1 MEFHSLG
8 TEEEALE
15 RLSQLGDDARILAGG
30 TDLVLQHRRGEARA
44 GAWLFIG
51 RLERL
56 RRIVDKD
63 DAIEVGALVTHRMLM
78 RHATIARRHDSIA
91 TAAATVGGWQTQ
103 AVGTIGGNVCN
114 ASPAADLLP
123 PLLVAEAEIHLASV
137 AGERTTSL
145 EAFVL
150 DRRRVD
156 RRPDELVTGLR
167 LPAVPPR
174 TGEVYLKVAPRAA
187 MEVALVGL
195 AVRITL
201 TSGGILSDARV
212 AVGAVA
218 SRAFRARSAERALVD
233 GDGRPEAVAEAGR
246 LLADEAR
253 PIDDARATARYR
265 RLVLPGLLARA
276 VSESRERAAAA

>member
-1 MEFHSLG
+1 
-8 TEEEALE
+8 
-15 RLSQLGDDARILAGG
+15 
-30 TDLVLQHRRGEARA
+30 VRA
-44 GAWLFIG
+44 HAWLFVG

-56 RRIVDKD
+56 RRIVDQD
-63 DAIEVGALVTHRMLM
+63 DATEVGALATHLMLT
-78 RHATIARRHDSIA
+78 RHAAIVRRHASIA

-123 PLLVAEAEIHLASV
+123 PLLVSDAEVRLDSV
-137 AGERTTSL
+137 GGERTTRL
-145 EAFVL
+145 EDFVL

-167 LPAVPPR
+167 LPAAPPR
-174 TGEVYLKVAPRAA
+174 TGEVYLKVAPRTA

-195 AVRITL
+195 AARITL
-201 TSGGILSDARV
+201 TSGGVLADARI
-212 AVGAVA
+212 AAGAVA
-218 SRAFRARSAERALVD
+218 ARPFRARSAEHVLVE
-233 GDGRPEAVAEAGR
+233 GDGRPDAVAEAGR

-276 VSESRERAAAA
+276 VAESRQRAAAA